1 MSRPMIELL
10 RTRRS
15 VKPAL
20 MQQGAPDAADI
31 DSILTVAA
39 RTPDHGKLVPWRFIV
54 IEGEARHRAGD
65 IIAAAFAA
73 DNPTADAETLAF
85 ERNRLAR
92 APVAVAVVSRVSPHA
107 KIPEWEQTLSVGAVC
122 MNLTIAANALGYG
135 TNWLTEWYSYDRRVL
150 DGLGLKASERM
161 AGFIH
166 IGRSDATVQDRER
179 PALAHIVTRL

>member
-1 MSRPMIELL
+1 MIELMKS
-10 RTRRS
+10 RRS
-15 VKPAL
+15 VKPIL
-20 MQQGAPDAADI
+20 MQSGVPDATEI
-31 DSILTVAA
+31 DSILTVAS

-54 IEGEARHRAGD
+54 LEGDARHRAGE
-65 IIAAAFAA
+65 IIAASYAA
-73 DNPTADAETLAF
+73 DNPHADAEALAF

-92 APVAVAVVSRVSPHA
+92 APLVVAVVSRVSPHA

-122 MNLTIAANALGYG
+122 MNLTVAANALGYG

-166 IGRSDATVQDRER
+166 IGRSDAQVQDRER
-179 PALAHIVTRL
+179 PVLADIVTRF